1 MNFRLWNLSARDNLN
16 LYVFLGVLV
25 LVGAIFGAMV
35 VHSFTLDQQQE
46 LADAIGVY
54 LTQAGSQGEGSAV
67 SPALAFRE
75 SFFFYGK
82 WLLLIWF
89 LGLSVIGLP
98 FVFVLDF
105 LKGVLIGFA
114 AAVLAQQFAWKGVL
128 FFLLATGPRNAL
140 VVPALMIASLSAAK
154 FAYFVVRERLFRRK
168 GQLLPP
174 FLAHT
179 AVAAAMLLVLCVASL
194 YEAFLSPNLL
204 DRIAP
209 SVSAQEVSTLSS
221 KF

>member
-1 MNFRLWNLSARDNLN
+1 VSFRMWNLSARDNLN

-25 LVGAIFGAMV
+25 LVGAIFGAML
-35 VHSFTLDQQQE
+35 VHALTLEQQQE
-46 LADAIGVY
+46 LADALGVY
-54 LTQAGSQGEGSAV
+54 MAKIDSA
-67 SPALAFRE
+67 SKTTPSSAFWD
-75 SFFFYGK
+75 SFLFYGK

-114 AAVLAQQFAWKGVL
+114 IAVLAQQFAWDGVL
-128 FFLLATGPRNAL
+128 FFLLATAPRNAL
-140 VVPALMIASLSAAK
+140 VLPALVIASLSSAR

-179 AVAAAMLLVLCVASL
+179 AVTAAMLLVLCVASL
-194 YEAFLSPNLL
+194 YESFVSPKVLGA
-204 DRIAP
+204 IAP
-209 SVSAQEVSTLSS
+209 SVSAQEISISVSN
-221 KF
+221 